1 MYRAVN
7 SMQVSKLSKGKANV
21 SIAKYMLLISTRLHV
36 LVNDRKQRDQNNVH
50 GIALAFLARSQD
62 NASFTYALLVRESRE
77 SPSPSFGFL
86 LREYDFIWNGIR
98 REH

>member
-1 MYRAVN
+1 MH
-7 SMQVSKLSKGKANV
+7 VSKLSKGKANV

-36 LVNDRKQRDQNNVH
+36 LVNDRKQRDQNDVH
-50 GIALAFLARSQD
+50 GIALTFLARSQD
-62 NASFTYALLVRESRE
+62 KASFTYALLVRQSRE

-86 LREYDFIWNGIR
+86 LGEYNFIWNGIR